1 METIGY
7 VISAKMDDG
16 KLEYLCIDSES
27 GGYPY
32 WGSFDSA
39 KYYNSTESAAKI
51 ITESSDFTRESVMT
65 DGKTYPPT
73 MIQKAAGVCFNK
85 PDGIARISIV
95 PVIIGDAVSKFDI
108 HAEITDRT

>member
-1 METIGY
+1 M
-7 VISAKMDDG
+7 
-16 KLEYLCIDSES
+16 
-27 GGYPY
+27 
-32 WGSFDSA
+32 GSFQSA
-39 KYYNSTESAAKI
+39 QYYVSVESAAKV
-51 ITESSDFTRESVMT
+51 ITESSDFTYEPVMS

-95 PVIIGDAVSKFDI
+95 PVIMGDAVSKFDI